1 MYYFYSCF
9 YYGASRGIS
18 ESEEKTKL
26 SHLILTRFFGLVYIF
41 LELEVYHFLYYSIL
55 LCIDGFDVFIVVCK
69 IKHKTLMCYVSI
81 KHKMF
86 YFTKIFM
93 FQVLWFYI
101 SYVWDSHLT
110 TGLES
115 FHQGHVRFHILVK
128 LAFFIIKH
136 SQDSLRKTIR
146 KIEIMS
152 GTTRIHSITLIIN
165 PHREA
170 FCHTFLHLLM
180 LLLPL
185 NGSDGNLFD
194 FRSPYCYQR

>member
-1 MYYFYSCF
+1 MFCI
-9 YYGASRGIS
+9 IS
-18 ESEEKTKL
+18 I
-26 SHLILTRFFGLVYIF
+26 HAFIMGLQEGYPKARKRQNCHTSFWRVFLDLYIFF

-180 LLLPL
+180 MLLPL
-185 NGSDGNLFD
+185 NGSNGNLFD
-194 FRSPYCYQR
+194 FRNPYCY